1 VGILKC
7 ACQAPADFISVDH
20 PHPEPRTG
28 DVAADG
34 NVSESGDVGGGS
46 GEEISFLFHSPIALK
61 SACTEIGPE
70 RLVKHRTSRGVRTA
84 PDGP

>member
-1 VGILKC
+1 LLRAHC
-7 ACQAPADFISVDH
+7 APPIERESGQHS
-20 PHPEPRTG
+20 RTG

-34 NVSESGDVGGGS
+34 NVSESDDVGGGP

-61 SACTEIGPE
+61 SACTEIGPA